1 MASHKSESGRIP
13 RLKDLASQSRNA
25 PLPVINASARV
36 ANSSISLSSALR
48 MTRPTNIRTG
58 ANKGSSLSH
67 TDSGHPVAPSKPPKI
82 PSTHNAR
89 SLLPPRAATHPL
101 PSVARSTPSVL
112 NTERGPPLR
121 VNTET
126 PSNSLT
132 VDYQQPVRGKPRNV
146 LRRKAPTIGQHTG
159 NNKSITEGT
168 KPEKLNVM
176 IPDTTP
182 PDQVMDGSSPLPRRQ
197 TESIK
202 ETFSPYIPQDT
213 TVGGTPEQH
222 AHNGPKEL
230 ASLRTTINTQNLPP
244 PTPIFASASSPST
257 RYSGSP
263 GMWSRTSTPTS
274 LSSYSPG
281 IVQPVKA
288 VPRIR
293 QPSPS
298 QTRLPVSSR
307 QAQQISQEHSV
318 QSRANKS
325 PGSVPELS
333 ANSSCKS
340 GSQDSAVKGLTVDTS
355 TISGSLSSRKTVA
368 KSCLPRKTQEKA
380 VTESGSSSKET
391 SQAIRSPESTKV
403 NGAQEIESNA
413 THIPARPSREGT
425 HMLQVE
431 PSPVVRSNLL
441 PDTVT
446 SHKRRP
452 SVESSFTSERLPPG
466 SIQSA
471 STSVDSLPSRSP
483 SQLPSRLSPEL
494 SRKPPR
500 ASIKETKA
508 RPAHQTPTSPS
519 KSRRFG
525 LFTKK
530 SKPELETQSS
540 EGSRTARKGPSAGTG
555 HEGYGKYAQRGR
567 RTSVTSSGSRT
578 RSTST
583 VRSASRS
590 VSSKGSMNSRPE
602 MELDDFLLDRLEP
615 VFINGGGV
623 DGTALARTQSEQ
635 SSSGLSTSS
644 ATSLPQE
651 ATTPKPYGYSTESLT
666 SSTNTIGKLEKTGQ
680 ETTPEKNVRAA
691 PASIHQSK
699 TRYTENLEKPISSS
713 HVGSE
718 RPQPR
723 AIGSGQPRPGAR
735 GSPNSVKTNGVTSQ
749 SNKSPKKG
757 LGLKWN
763 FFQKSRDTKNA
774 ESEVP
779 LPPHR
784 VQATV
789 SPTAAAAVRRPIAHY
804 ALVDVDSDTLE
815 DIIRNV
821 EDSPPTEEE
830 KIDTPVEIPA
840 ALNIKRP
847 SESILLPSPPK
858 LNGEFKASTKVYF
871 NRDPVP
877 PSSPHLAEPPEEQR
891 PTRLASVGRIPRVVS
906 RRDRQ
911 HKPAFQS
918 FSRPFS
924 MADSPSIAAPVAT
937 TLSDYSP
944 PGLPALEA
952 QTGTYHGNPSSF
964 AFDFTQPFGD
974 PTGRSVLDFLA
985 GPYSSDQ
992 FLTFYPRKD
1001 STTTITSSSGS
1012 ESLAAVTAVIPE
1024 PESAL
1029 TEDEVWGEY
1038 DDLIDHVLSPET
1050 ARARCP
1056 GDSEADEKFEL
1067 AAMASRALQ
1076 AELNG
1081 LSDRQAFSTAVE
1093 NPAVAL
1099 TPASPTSSTGSF
1111 HLRRSKIA
1119 PTLHSSLVP
1128 SSQPSFSDII
1138 ACYHNDGSVE
1148 SLHGENQHNL
1158 STPSLSIE
1166 QQSSFLTSPSL
1177 NPSPSFETCRQ
1188 RNTILFDIAE
1198 RDREGPTAQT
1208 NIRSGSLMTSR
1219 WLSFGRVLF
1228 SPAHNHIKT
1237 GEEERIL
1244 VVDGL
1249 GNDDWSF
1256 YCALTYPNA
1265 EVYNL
1270 NDAPTPTASKHPD
1283 AWQPPSNH
1291 HTIHHASLEDRFP
1304 FPKRYFAVTV
1314 LRFPAACSEY
1324 VQDNI
1329 ISECKR
1335 VLRPG
1340 GYMEMSLLDLDMVNM
1355 GIRTRKAV
1363 RNLKERTYLTDPSIS
1378 LKPSSDSIQRL
1389 LGRHG
1394 FDNLRRCMV
1403 RIPVAGMIV
1412 RSSASSSSTSSSN
1425 PSTLAVTAT
1434 SSTALSHPSN
1444 SSIGAQAKA
1453 HSKSSSNDTDLSL
1466 GDLLSDP
1473 FPSPSND
1480 ESIRKIVARVGRW
1493 WYTRC
1498 YEIPVLANGDA
1509 GLSIWSDKKVLR
1521 ECQKRG
1527 TGFRLLIAYAQKPS
1541 EKRRTASV

>member
-36 ANSSISLSSALR
+36 SNSSISISSALHI
-48 MTRPTNIRTG
+48 TRPTNIKAG
-58 ANKGSSLSH
+58 SHKGSSLSDA
-67 TDSGHPVAPSKPPKI
+67 DSRHPAAPSKPSRI
-82 PSTHNAR
+82 LSTHNAR

-112 NTERGPPLR
+112 NTEKRPPLR

-126 PSNSLT
+126 PSNSLA
-132 VDYQQPVRGKPRNV
+132 QQPIRGKPRNV
-146 LRRKAPTIGQHTG
+146 LRRKAPSIGQHTG
-159 NNKSITEGT
+159 NNKSITEGIKT
-168 KPEKLNVM
+168 EKLNVM
-176 IPDTTP
+176 IPDTTHP
-182 PDQVMDGSSPLPRRQ
+182 GQVMGGSSPPGQ
-197 TESIK
+197 SQAGSTK
-202 ETFSPYIPQDT
+202 ETVSPYTPQDT
-213 TVGGTPEQH
+213 AVGRRPEQQ
-222 AHNGPKEL
+222 AHDVPKEL
-230 ASLRTTINTQNLPP
+230 ASLRTTLNTQNLPP

-298 QTRLPVSSR
+298 QTKLPVSSR
-307 QAQQISQEHSV
+307 RVQQTSQDHSV
-318 QSRANKS
+318 HPRAIKS
-325 PGSVPELS
+325 PGSVPEPS
-333 ANSSCKS
+333 ATSSCKS
-340 GSQDSAVKGLTVDTS
+340 RSQNSAAEGLVVDTS
-355 TISGSLSSRKTVA
+355 TVSGSLPSRKVAA
-368 KSCLPRKTQEKA
+368 KSCLPRKTREKA
-380 VTESGSSSKET
+380 DIELGSLSQEN
-391 SQAIRSPESTKV
+391 SQAIRSPEST
-403 NGAQEIESNA
+403 ESNA
-413 THIPARPSREGT
+413 TYTPARPSREGT
-425 HMLQVE
+425 HRLQVE
-431 PSPVVRSNLL
+431 PSPVVRSNLS
-441 PDTVT
+441 PDIVT
-446 SHKRRP
+446 SHNRQP
-452 SVESSFTSERLPPG
+452 SVESSFTSGGRPLG
-466 SIQSA
+466 SVQSA
-471 STSVDSLPSRSP
+471 STSVDSLQSS
-483 SQLPSRLSPEL
+483 SAQLPYRLSPEL
-494 SRKPPR
+494 SRKSPR
-500 ASIKETKA
+500 ASTRETKA
-508 RPAHQTPTSPS
+508 QEIPHTLTSSS
-519 KSRRFG
+519 KIRRFG
-525 LFTKK
+525 LFAKK
-530 SKPELETQSS
+530 SKPELEAQSS

-567 RTSVTSSGSRT
+567 RTSTTSSRSRT

-590 VSSKGSMNSRPE
+590 ISSKGSMNSRPD
-602 MELDDFLLDRLEP
+602 MELDDFLLDRLDP
-615 VFINGGGV
+615 VFINGGGFDDATLV
-623 DGTALARTQSEQ
+623 RTQSEQ
-635 SSSGLSTSS
+635 SSSDLSTSS
-644 ATSLPQE
+644 VTSPPQN
-651 ATTPKPYGYSTESLT
+651 AAAPKPYGYSREPLT
-666 SSTNTIGKLEKTGQ
+666 SSTDTIGKFEKLGR
-680 ETTPEKNVRAA
+680 ESKPKNNVLVS

-699 TRYTENLEKPISSS
+699 TRNTESLETPISSS
-713 HVGSE
+713 NVDFE
-718 RPQPR
+718 RPQAR
-723 AIGSGQPRPGAR
+723 TIGSGQTRPGAK
-735 GSPNSVKTNGVTSQ
+735 GSPNSVKTNGATSQ
-749 SNKSPKKG
+749 PNKSPKKG

-763 FFQKSRDTKNA
+763 FFQKSRDTKHA
-774 ESEVP
+774 RSETP
-779 LPPHR
+779 LPPPHR

-789 SPTAAAAVRRPIAHY
+789 SLAAAVRRPIAHY
-804 ALVDVDSDTLE
+804 ALVDADSEGLE

-830 KIDTPVEIPA
+830 KPDTPVEIPA
-840 ALNIKRP
+840 ALNIRKP

-858 LNGEFKASTKVYF
+858 LNSKFKASTKVYF
-871 NRDPVP
+871 NKDQMP
-877 PSSPHLAEPPEEQR
+877 PSSPSLVEFMEEQR

-911 HKPAFQS
+911 HRPALQS

-924 MADSPSIAAPVAT
+924 MADSPSIAAPVET
-937 TLSDYSP
+937 KLFDFSP
-944 PGLPALEA
+944 PGLPAPEA
-952 QTGTYHGNPSSF
+952 QKGTYHGNPSSF
-964 AFDFTQPFGD
+964 GFDFTQPFGD
-974 PTGRSVLDFLA
+974 PMSRSVLDFIA

-992 FLTFYPRKD
+992 FLTFYPRKE

-1050 ARARCP
+1050 ARPLCP

-1081 LSDRQAFSTAVE
+1081 LSDRQAFPTAVE

-1138 ACYHNDGSVE
+1138 ACYHNDESVE
-1148 SLHGENQHNL
+1148 NLHEDNLNNL

-1228 SPAHNHIKT
+1228 SPAHNHIKN

-1270 NDAPTPTASKHPD
+1270 NDAPTPTGSKHPD

-1304 FPKRYFAVTV
+1304 FPKRYFTVTV
-1314 LRFPAACSEY
+1314 LRFPAACSEH

-1394 FDNLRRCMV
+1394 FDNLRRCIV
-1403 RIPVAGMIV
+1403 RIPVAGVIV

-1434 SSTALSHPSN
+1434 SATVLSHPSN
-1444 SSIGAQAKA
+1444 SSIGAQTKA

-1473 FPSPSND
+1473 SPSPSND

-1509 GLSIWSDKKVLR
+1509 GLSIWSDRKVLR

-1527 TGFRLLIAYAQKPS
+1527 TGFRLVIAYAQKPS

>member
-1 MASHKSESGRIP
+1 MASHKPESGRIP
-13 RLKDLASQSRNA
+13 RLKDFAPQSRNNPTA
-25 PLPVINASARV
+25 NINPSARISV
-36 ANSSISLSSALR
+36 SSVSLSSALR
-48 MTRPTNIRTG
+48 ITTSTNTRIGP
-58 ANKGSSLSH
+58 NKESSPSDADL
-67 TDSGHPVAPSKPPKI
+67 GHPVPPLKPSRILYPN
-82 PSTHNAR
+82 NAR

-101 PSVARSTPSVL
+101 PSVARPALSVL

-126 PSNSLT
+126 NSNLLASGH
-132 VDYQQPVRGKPRNV
+132 QQRVRGKPRNV
-146 LRRKAPTIGQHTG
+146 LRRKAPTIGQHTANDKPG
-159 NNKSITEGT
+159 TEG
-168 KPEKLNVM
+168 KRPENPNVM
-176 IPDTTP
+176 ISDTTHP
-182 PDQVMDGSSPLPRRQ
+182 SQVMDGSSPLPRSP
-197 TESIK
+197 TEAMK
-202 ETFSPYIPQDT
+202 EIVSPYTPQDT
-213 TVGGTPEQH
+213 TWGGSLEQQ
-222 AHNGPKEL
+222 AQNGPKEL
-230 ASLRTTINTQNLPP
+230 ASLRNTINTQNLPP

-281 IVQPVKA
+281 IIQPVKT

-307 QAQQISQEHSV
+307 QVQQTSQGHSV
-318 QSRANKS
+318 PPRVNKPHS
-325 PGSVPELS
+325 SVPEGS
-333 ANSSCKS
+333 TTSSCKS
-340 GSQDSAVKGLTVDTS
+340 RNQDSAVKGLTVDTS
-355 TISGSLSSRKTVA
+355 TVSGNLSSRKAVA
-368 KSCLPRKTQEKA
+368 KSGLPRKTPGRLGTKAIPPGQENSR
-380 VTESGSSSKET
+380 VL
-391 SQAIRSPESTKV
+391 RFPESIET
-403 NGAQEIESNA
+403 NGAQETESNA
-413 THIPARPSREGT
+413 THTPARPSREGT
-425 HMLQVE
+425 HQLQVE
-431 PSPVVRSNLL
+431 SSPVVRSNLP

-446 SHKRRP
+446 NYKRRP
-452 SVESSFTSERLPPG
+452 SVESAFSSERPLG
-466 SIQSA
+466 SIKSA
-471 STSVDSLPSRSP
+471 STSVDSLQSKSS
-483 SQLPSRLSPEL
+483 SQLPSRLPPEL
-494 SRKPPR
+494 PQKTSRVSTR
-500 ASIKETKA
+500 ETKV
-508 RPAHQTPTSPS
+508 RQTPQTPTSPS
-519 KSRRFG
+519 KSRRFR
-525 LFTKK
+525 LFTKR
-530 SKPELETQSS
+530 SKPELEVQSS

-567 RTSVTSSGSRT
+567 RTSITSSGSRT

-583 VRSASRS
+583 ARSASRS

-615 VFINGGGV
+615 VFINGGGI
-623 DGTALARTQSEQ
+623 DGATLARTQSEQ
-635 SSSGLSTSS
+635 SS
-644 ATSLPQE
+644 
-651 ATTPKPYGYSTESLT
+651 YSTESLT
-666 SSTNTIGKLEKTGQ
+666 SSTDTIGKFVKVGQERKPEKSLLAPPALIRQSKIRNMEDLEKT
-680 ETTPEKNVRAA
+680 N
-691 PASIHQSK
+691 
-699 TRYTENLEKPISSS
+699 SSS
-713 HVGSE
+713 TGDSQ
-718 RPQPR
+718 RPQAH
-723 AIGSGQPRPGAR
+723 AIGSGQYLPGAKA
-735 GSPNSVKTNGVTSQ
+735 SSNSVKINDTMSQ
-749 SNKSPKKG
+749 SNKSPRKG

-763 FFQKSRDTKNA
+763 PFQKSRDTKDA
-774 ESEVP
+774 ETETP
-779 LPPHR
+779 LPPLHR
-784 VQATV
+784 VQAKV
-789 SPTAAAAVRRPIAHY
+789 SPAAAVFRPIAHY
-804 ALVDVDSDTLE
+804 ALVNADSDSLE

-830 KIDTPVEIPA
+830 NMYTPVEIPA
-840 ALNIKRP
+840 ALNIRKT

-858 LNGEFKASTKVYF
+858 LDGEFKASTKVYF
-871 NRDPVP
+871 NRNQAL
-877 PSSPHLAEPPEEQR
+877 PSSPNLAESSEEQR

-911 HKPAFQS
+911 HRPALQS

-924 MADSPSIAAPVAT
+924 MADSPSIVAPVAADQ
-937 TLSDYSP
+937 SDFSP
-944 PGLPALEA
+944 PGFHELET
-952 QTGTYHGNPSSF
+952 QTGPYHGSPPRY

-974 PTGRSVLDFLA
+974 PMSRSVLDFIA
-985 GPYSSDQ
+985 GPYSPNQ

-1012 ESLAAVTAVIPE
+1012 ESTAAVTAVIPG

-1050 ARARCP
+1050 ARALYP
-1056 GDSEADEKFEL
+1056 GDSEADGKFEL

-1076 AELNG
+1076 AELHG
-1081 LSDRQAFSTAVE
+1081 LSDRQAFTLTVE

-1138 ACYHNDGSVE
+1138 ACYQNDGSVE
-1148 SLHGENQHNL
+1148 NMHEEDQKNL

-1228 SPAHNHIKT
+1228 SPAHNHIKN

-1304 FPKRYFAVTV
+1304 FPKRYFTVTV

-1324 VQDNI
+1324 VQGNI

-1378 LKPSSDSIQRL
+1378 LKPSSDSIQRQ

-1394 FDNLRRCMV
+1394 FDNLRCCMV

-1425 PSTLAVTAT
+1425 PSILPTTAP
-1434 SSTALSHPSN
+1434 SAALSQPSN

-1480 ESIRKIVARVGRW
+1480 ESIRKIVSRVGRW

-1509 GLSIWSDKKVLR
+1509 GLSIWSDRRVLR

-1527 TGFRLLIAYAQKPS
+1527 TGFRLSIAYAQKPS